1 MKNKTT
7 LIHTKALWCTRTAD
21 RDRNLLRAVEYDLR
35 ACIPAGVRGGLLQVS
50 HHYFS
55 SGISS
60 FTGSSNKIGFI
71 YDPVRSYASR
81 SVHMCINICRRRTH

>member
-1 MKNKTT
+1 MV
-7 LIHTKALWCTRTAD
+7 TRSAV

-35 ACIPAGVRGGLLQVS
+35 ACIPVGVMGGLLQVS

-60 FTGSSNKIGFI
+60 FTGSSKKNGFI

-81 SVHMCINICRRRTH
+81 SVHMCINIRRRPTH